1 MRNVG
6 EPKGHSL
13 LFLIGELGGGG
24 AEKVCCVLASK
35 TAEKYPT
42 AILYLSETDR
52 PAYPLD
58 PRVETIRLEYEDV
71 PFRPNPFAWLA
82 ALLRNFARVRK
93 IKRERKVDVS
103 VSFLLTPN
111 RLNVFSRQG
120 ERVVTAECN
129 NPRIRQ
135 AEKFWMTR
143 ILYALSDRV
152 VFQSTKVRDMYS
164 ARIRRRSTIVM
175 NPISVACRADAV
187 RKKRI
192 VTAGRLT
199 AQKNHPLLIRSFAR
213 FLKDHPDHTLTIYG
227 EGEDRDKLEKLISD
241 LGLEGKVFLPGNVAD
256 VHGKMRDAEMF
267 VLSSDFEGLSNALLE
282 AMSMGLA
289 CISTRCEGSTD
300 VIRDGENGL
309 LVDIGDGDGLTEKM
323 RLLAGDPELRMRL
336 EKQVLKDSEA
346 FDKDRVI
353 RDWEKV
359 LFER

>member
-1 MRNVG
+1 MKNGG
-6 EPKGHSL
+6 EPKTHSL
-13 LFLIGELGGGG
+13 VFLIGELGGGG

-42 AILYLSETDR
+42 AVVYLNETDR

-58 PRVETIRLEYEDV
+58 PRVETIRLGYEDV

-82 ALLRNFARVRK
+82 ALLRNFAKVRR
-93 IKRERKVDVS
+93 IKRERKADVA

-129 NPRIRQ
+129 NPKIRQ
-135 AEKFWMTR
+135 ADKFWMTE
-143 ILYALSDRV
+143 IIYALSDRV
-152 VFQSTKVRDMYS
+152 VFQSAKVRDMYS
-164 ARIRRRSTIVM
+164 RRIRRRSSIVM
-175 NPISVACRADAV
+175 NPVSVACRADAV
-187 RKKRI
+187 RAPRI

-199 AQKNHPLLIRSFAR
+199 AQKNHKLLIRSFSR
-213 FLKDHPDHTLTIYG
+213 FLEVFPDHTLTIYG
-227 EGEDRDKLEKLISD
+227 EGEDRAELEALVSG
-241 LGLEGKVFLPGNVAD
+241 LGLEGKVFLPGNAGD
-256 VHGKMRDAEMF
+256 VHEKMRDAEMF

-309 LVDIGDGDGLTEKM
+309 LTDIGDEDGLTEKM
-323 RLLAGDPELRMRL
+323 LLLAGDPALRGRL
-336 EKQVLKDSEA
+336 EAGALKDAEA

-359 LFER
+359 FFGE